1 MRLLLI
7 RHAQSHANAS
17 GELSTAAPGPDL
29 TDLGREQAEAL
40 AEALRQEPL
49 DALYAS
55 TLARTHQTAAPLA
68 RERGLELGLL
78 DGVHEIE
85 AGDLE
90 GTADEESLR
99 AYLTPVLK
107 WGAGDLGAR
116 VPGAFDGEHFL
127 SRFDRSVA
135 EVAAR
140 HGEASTVG
148 IVSHA
153 GSIRV
158 WIGGRTTN
166 LDPAFTSSHSLDNT
180 GLIVVVGTPESGWRV
195 ESWMGEPIGGESLED
210 RRAPDPLGH
219 VL

>member
-1 MRLLLI
+1 VRLLLI
-7 RHAQSHANAS
+7 RHAQSHANAA
-17 GELSTAAPGPDL
+17 GELSTAAPGPGL

-68 RERGLELGLL
+68 RARGLELGLL

-90 GTADEESLR
+90 GTVDEESLR
-99 AYLTPVLK
+99 AYLAPVMR
-107 WGAGDLGAR
+107 WGAGDLSAR

-135 EVAAR
+135 EVADR
-140 HGEASTVG
+140 HGEESTVG

-180 GLIVVVGTPESGWRV
+180 GVIVVVGTPRAGWRV
-195 ESWMGEPIGGESLED
+195 ESWMGEPIGGEILAD